1 MAMSD
6 HEQTIYC
13 GTCGQRNPLGNIFCG
28 RCGRPLHPGPDFPHV
43 AGVPSAHQ
51 AAYRPGAT
59 NRQRGAQLMAIG
71 CLVMVGAVV
80 GLAVLLL
87 LVGVL

>member
-1 MAMSD
+1 MAANEQ
-6 HEQTIYC
+6 EQTIYC
-13 GTCGQRNPLGNIFCG
+13 GQCGLRNPLSNIFCG

-43 AGVPSAHQ
+43 AGVPTMN
-51 AAYRPGAT
+51 RTAT
-59 NRQRGAQLMAIG
+59 NRQRGAQLIAIG

-80 GLAVLLL
+80 ALAVLLL